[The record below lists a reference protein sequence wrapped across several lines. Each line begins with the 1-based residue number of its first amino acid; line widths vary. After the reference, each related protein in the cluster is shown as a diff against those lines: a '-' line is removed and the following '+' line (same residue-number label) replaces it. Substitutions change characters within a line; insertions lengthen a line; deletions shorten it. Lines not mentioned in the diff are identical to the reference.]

1 MPDKQTAPNDP
12 TQHAQRI
19 RDLNDAFR
27 KSGGHGGRF
36 MITAGI
42 QALGPIRVAEL
53 CRQVIQFEAFTE
65 DNDPYGEHD
74 FGSIKDGGQTF
85 FWKIDTY
92 DKRLEYGSP
101 DPADPA
107 VTTRVLTLMLAE
119 EY

>member
-1 MPDKQTAPNDP
+1 MSHKQAAPMDA
-12 TQHAQRI
+12 TQRTQRI
-19 RDLNDAFR
+19 RALNDAFR
-27 KSGGHGGRF
+27 KNGGLSGRF
-36 MITAGI
+36 MITTGV

-74 FGSIKDGGQTF
+74 FGSIKDRGQTF

-101 DPADPA
+101 DPTDPK
-107 VTTRVLTLMLAE
+107 VTSRVLTLMLAE

>member
-1 MPDKQTAPNDP
+1 MPQQQPDQTA
-12 TQHAQRI
+12 RI
-19 RDLNDAFR
+19 RELNDAFR
-27 KSGGHGGRF
+27 KSGGLGGRF
-36 MITAGI
+36 MITTGV

-53 CRQVIQFEAFTE
+53 CRQIIQFEAFTE

-101 DPADPA
+101 DPTDPK